1 MDAIYFDNG
10 ASTRVDPRVVEEML
24 PYFTDYFGNASS
36 LHAYGREAKEAIG
49 TARATI
55 ASSINA
61 KPGEII
67 FTSGGTE
74 SNNLA
79 IKGVAFANKEKG
91 RHIVVS
97 SIEHDCVL
105 NSCKW
110 LETQG
115 FDVTYLQVDNT
126 GLVNVADFE
135 SALRKDTILASVM
148 HANNEIG
155 TIEPI
160 EEIGKICRGRDIYFH
175 TDACQSFGKV
185 PIDVK
190 RHNVDLMTINAHKI
204 YGPKGV
210 GALFVRGGTKIL
222 PWQHGGGHEHGMRSS
237 TENIPGIVG
246 FAKALELC
254 NAELEAEAKRQAGLR
269 DRIIGSITEKIS
281 TAYLNGHRTDRL
293 PNNVNFGFHGFEG
306 EAIKIMLQLDELGI
320 AVSTGSA
327 CSSNQPDSK
336 PSHVLVAIGLNPVEA
351 RGALRITLG
360 RYNTEEEVDYFI
372 ETLPNVV
379 GSLRSISSIH

>member
-10 ASTRVDPRVVEEML
+10 ASTKVDPRVVEQML
-24 PYFTDYFGNASS
+24 PYFGNCFGNASS
-36 LHAYGREAKEAIG
+36 LHSYGRDAKCAMDK
-49 TARATI
+49 ARATI
-55 ASSINA
+55 ATSINA
-61 KPGEII
+61 NPEEII

-91 RHIVVS
+91 RHIIVS
-97 SIEHDCVL
+97 SIEHDCIL

-135 SALRKDTILASVM
+135 STIRKDTILASVM

-160 EEIGKICRGRDIYFH
+160 EEIGKICREHDIYFH

-185 PIDVK
+185 PIDARK
-190 RHNVDLMTINAHKI
+190 HSIDLMTINAHKI
-204 YGPKGV
+204 YGPKGI
-210 GALFVRGGTKIL
+210 GALFVREGTKIL
-222 PWQHGGGHEHGMRSS
+222 PWQHGGGHEYGMRSS

-246 FAKALELC
+246 FAKAVELC
-254 NAELEAEAKRQAGLR
+254 HTELDAEAKRQACLR
-269 DRIIGSITEKIS
+269 DKIIDNITEKIN
-281 TAYLNGHRTDRL
+281 TTYLNGHRTKRL

-306 EAIKIMLQLDELGI
+306 EAIKIMLQLDESGI

-327 CSSNQPDSK
+327 CSSNQPDST

>member
-10 ASTRVDPRVVEEML
+10 ASTRVDPRVVEQML
-24 PYFTDYFGNASS
+24 PYFGNCFGNASS
-36 LHAYGREAKEAIG
+36 LHSYGRDAKCAMDK
-49 TARATI
+49 ARATI
-55 ASSINA
+55 ATSINA
-61 KPGEII
+61 NPEEII

-91 RHIVVS
+91 RHIIVS

-135 SALRKDTILASVM
+135 STIRKDTILASVM

-160 EEIGKICRGRDIYFH
+160 EEIGKICREHDIYFH

-185 PIDVK
+185 PIDARK
-190 RHNVDLMTINAHKI
+190 HSIDLMTINAHKI
-204 YGPKGV
+204 YGPKGI
-210 GALFVRGGTKIL
+210 GALFVREGTKIL
-222 PWQHGGGHEHGMRSS
+222 PWQHGGGHEYGMRSS

-246 FAKALELC
+246 FAKAVELC
-254 NAELEAEAKRQAGLR
+254 HTELDAEAKRQACLR
-269 DRIIGSITEKIS
+269 DKIIDNITEKIN
-281 TAYLNGHRTDRL
+281 TTYLNGHRTKRL

-306 EAIKIMLQLDELGI
+306 EAIKIMLQLDESGI

-327 CSSNQPDSK
+327 CSSNQPDST

>member
-10 ASTRVDPRVVEEML
+10 ASTKVDPRVVEQML
-24 PYFTDYFGNASS
+24 PYFGNCFGNASS
-36 LHAYGREAKEAIG
+36 LHSYGRDAKCAMDK
-49 TARATI
+49 ARATI
-55 ASSINA
+55 ATSINA
-61 KPGEII
+61 NPEEII

-91 RHIVVS
+91 RHIIVS
-97 SIEHDCVL
+97 SIEHDCIL

-135 SALRKDTILASVM
+135 STIRKDTILASVM

-160 EEIGKICRGRDIYFH
+160 EEIGKICREHDIYFH

-185 PIDVK
+185 PIDARK
-190 RHNVDLMTINAHKI
+190 HSIDLMTINAHKI
-204 YGPKGV
+204 YGPKGI
-210 GALFVRGGTKIL
+210 GALFVREGTKIL
-222 PWQHGGGHEHGMRSS
+222 PWQHGGGHEYGMRSS

-246 FAKALELC
+246 FAKAVELC
-254 NAELEAEAKRQAGLR
+254 HTELDAEAKRQACLR
-269 DRIIGSITEKIS
+269 DKIIDNITEEIN
-281 TAYLNGHRTDRL
+281 TTYLNGHRTKRL

-306 EAIKIMLQLDELGI
+306 EAIKIMLQLDESGI

-327 CSSNQPDSK
+327 CSSNQPDST